1 MLQGAVLARGPRA
14 VRPGHGGPTTAS
26 SPPTSSLGRPEGHAA
41 VSSEAATRMS
51 GLRIGPPGGS
61 CGLGGMPR
69 GRRRSV
75 SEMLGT
81 HRLTPDRYSPR
92 TEPRQ
97 GSALPAKGR
106 GELGY
111 TRPRGHRHCLW
122 VPEGG
127 GARPGPLGR
136 GLQPLPPSPMRAG
149 RPRGTRRCHA
159 SAPGTRSRGSG
170 VNAGARSGRW
180 ARRPSQC
187 PRSWRW
193 RPPSPPPPAW
203 RAPAPQPL
211 RAAAGFFTEFLML
224 KRPVHPCEF
233 PCDFV
238 FRTGEHLRTFSE
250 WRNHSC

>member
-26 SPPTSSLGRPEGHAA
+26 SPPTSSPGRPEGHAA

-170 VNAGARSGRW
+170 CKRGGPERAMGPTAVAVPEVLAVAAALAAPARV
-180 ARRPSQC
+180 ARAC
-187 PRSWRW
+187 
-193 RPPSPPPPAW
+193 
-203 RAPAPQPL
+203 APAPQTRCWIL
-211 RAAAGFFTEFLML
+211 HGISYA
-224 KRPVHPCEF
+224 
-233 PCDFV
+233 
-238 FRTGEHLRTFSE
+238 
-250 WRNHSC
+250 